1 MSFSQ
6 EELKK
11 VIREELDSKLDEKF
25 EKFIEDS

>member
-6 EELKK
+6 EEIKK